1 MPQTQTQS
9 NTENPANITLSI
21 PMSMGGQRLD
31 VALQQ
36 LLPEHSR
43 SRLQAWIKAGL
54 VTLNGKATSAKA
66 KLWGGEQ
73 VTINPPQNA

>member
-1 MPQTQTQS
+1 MPQTQMQS

-21 PMSMGGQRLD
+21 PMDMGGQRLD

-54 VTLNGKATSAKA
+54 VTL
-66 KLWGGEQ
+66 GGE
-73 VTINPPQNA
+73 TTTAKTKIW